1 MREGTWTLR
10 PCPRRD
16 VVALAKALEVSETT
30 AGVLVR
36 RGYGDPGEARAF
48 LSAERPDHDPLLLG
62 DMAQACAAVR
72 GAIEAGRRICVHG
85 DYDVDGICAT
95 ALAVLVLRDLGEEVD
110 WHLPSRFE
118 EGYGVARETL
128 ARFAAEGCGLL
139 LTVDCGITA
148 VEEIA
153 EAKAAGLQVVV
164 TDHHR
169 PGDALPDCPV
179 VATRPSE
186 YPFPELCGTGVVF
199 KLAQA
204 LGAAESA
211 EKHLDLVALATV
223 ADVVPLLDENRA
235 LVVAGLRR
243 LARTS
248 KPGLRAL
255 MRAAHVDPATVDAGA
270 IAFRLAPRINAA
282 GRLGHPGAALD
293 LLLTEDSA
301 EAERLAGELET
312 LNRERQIVEDRI
324 VREAIEQVEEWPEAK
339 RRARGYVLAGAEWH
353 RGVIGIVASR
363 LVERFHR
370 PVVLIAGAEEEWT
383 GSGRSISAFDLHEA
397 LAACSGVLTRFG
409 GHRAAAG
416 LSLKP
421 ENLDEFARLFA
432 KHADGALEDG
442 HLVPTL
448 RVDAVVDGRELTL
461 GLCEELE
468 RLAPFGL
475 GNPGVTLLAVG
486 CELSELGAVGD
497 GKHLKLAV
505 SANGARSGAI
515 AFGQGGQ
522 LDRYRRVG
530 RYDVAFRLVA
540 NSWNGT
546 VAPQLQ
552 VKRIFE
558 TPDGYEGL
566 RARLAR
572 EWRLD
577 PSARSADAQAIFAE
591 LGLDADPDGRRHLV
605 ESQTFCELLHEPVP
619 LAA

>member
-1 MREGTWTLR
+1 MYEGTWTLR

-16 VVALAKALEVSETT
+16 VVALAKALGVSETT

-36 RGYGDPGEARAF
+36 RGYDDPAAAEAF
-48 LSAERPDHDPLLLG
+48 LSAARPEHDPFLLG
-62 DMAQACAAVR
+62 DMRGACAAIR
-72 GAIEAGRRICVHG
+72 AAIDGGRRICVHG

-95 ALAVLVLRDLGEEVD
+95 ALAVLVLRDLGAEVE

-118 EGYGVARETL
+118 EGYGVSRETL
-128 ARFAAEGCGLL
+128 ARFAREGCGLL

-148 VEEIA
+148 VEEVA
-153 EAKAAGLQVVV
+153 EAKAAGLEVVV

-179 VATRPSE
+179 VATRPSD
-186 YPFPELCGTGVVF
+186 YPFPELCGTGAVF

-204 LGAAESA
+204 LGATESV

-223 ADVVPLLDENRA
+223 ADVVPLLDENRG
-235 LVVAGLRR
+235 LVVAGLRQ

-255 MRAAHVDPATVDAGA
+255 MRVAHVDPAAVDAGA

-282 GRLGHPGAALD
+282 GRLGHPRAALD
-293 LLLTEDSA
+293 LLLTDEPA

-312 LNRERQIVEDRI
+312 LNRERQQVEDRI
-324 VREAIEQVEEWPEAK
+324 LREALDQVEEWPEAK
-339 RRARGYVLAGAEWH
+339 RRSRGYVLAGAQWH

-383 GSGRSISAFDLHEA
+383 GSGRSIPTFDLHNA
-397 LAACSGVLTRFG
+397 LAACSQVLARFG

-416 LSLKP
+416 LAVVP
-421 ENLDEFARLFA
+421 ENVDEFARLFA
-432 KHADGALEDG
+432 QHADGVLADDDLTP
-442 HLVPTL
+442 VV

-468 RLAPFGL
+468 RIAPFGL
-475 GNPGVTLLAVG
+475 GNPAVTLLAVG
-486 CELSELGAVGD
+486 CELSELGAVGE

-505 SANGARSGAI
+505 SADGARSGAI
-515 AFGQGGQ
+515 AFGQGAQ

-530 RYDVAFRLVA
+530 RYDVAFRLAA

-552 VKRIFE
+552 VKRIFD
-558 TPDGYEGL
+558 TPEGYAGL
-566 RARLAR
+566 RDRLAR

-577 PSARSADAQAIFAE
+577 PSARSAEALAIFAE
-591 LGLDADPDGRRHLV
+591 LGLDEDPGGRRHLV
-605 ESQTFCELLHEPVP
+605 ESQTFCALLHEPVR